1 MSSTLLAERRL
12 HGLIVSIAIAALG
25 YLAFMLWGGWR
36 DVLAAFGSVG
46 LGGVAVALALSLVN
60 YGLRFVRWQMYLGAL
75 GHAVAYAPSAVI
87 YLAGFSLTT
96 TPGKAG
102 EMLRGLFL
110 KSRGIPYTHSTAAFV
125 SERLSDLLA
134 IVVLCLFGMT
144 LYSHG
149 GVIVAVG
156 GGAVGSGFLLLSSTH
171 VLTNVSER
179 LANRSGRVARF
190 GHHLLTMIIEAR
202 RCHRS
207 PLLAMATALSL
218 VAWSAEAY
226 GFYLILNWMGLE
238 VGLTVAFS
246 VYALS
251 MLAGALSFL
260 PGGLGGA
267 EAVMVGL
274 LLAAGAPEGQ
284 AIAATIIIRV
294 ATLWFAVA
302 LGVTA
307 LVWGSRMLHQP
318 ESTTTG

>member
-1 MSSTLLAERRL
+1 MSSSFLAGERL

-46 LGGVAVALALSLVN
+46 FGGLAVALALSLVN

-110 KSRGIPYTHSTAAFV
+110 KSRGISYTHSAAAFV
-125 SERLSDLLA
+125 SERLSDLAA
-134 IVVLCLFGMT
+134 IVVLCLLGMT
-144 LYSHG
+144 LYSQG
-149 GVIVAVG
+149 GALVAVG
-156 GGAVGSGFLLLSSTH
+156 GGAVGVGLLLLTH
-171 VLTNVSER
+171 VHVLRNVSEH
-179 LANRSGRVARF
+179 LAKRSGRVARF
-190 GHHLLTMIIEAR
+190 GHHLLLLLIEAR
-202 RCHRS
+202 RCHSS
-207 PLLAMATALSL
+207 PLLAMAMALSL
-218 VAWSAEAY
+218 IAWSAEAY
-226 GFYLILNWMGLE
+226 AFYLILDWMGLE
-238 VGLTVAFS
+238 VRFTFAFS

-284 AIAATIIIRV
+284 AVAATVIIRV

-307 LVWGSRMLHQP
+307 LIWGNRTLRQP
-318 ESTTTG
+318 ESITTG